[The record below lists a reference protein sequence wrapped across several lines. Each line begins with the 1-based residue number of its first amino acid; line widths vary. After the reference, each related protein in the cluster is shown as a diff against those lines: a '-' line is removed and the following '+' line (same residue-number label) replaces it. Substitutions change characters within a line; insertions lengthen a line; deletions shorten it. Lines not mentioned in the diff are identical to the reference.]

1 MENKYYIPDIED
13 LYVGYEC
20 QADDNVGEFAVEICA
35 TEERLNY
42 MWLNDAKHPNA
53 YYKSL
58 TGKDI
63 SRYEGGNVCHNGFI
77 PLVLR
82 TKYLD
87 KEDIESLGWVQYKDE
102 SREGV
107 VRIRFHKEELD
118 LEEDYD
124 GGYMYGHSL
133 LFDCRYGWSTVI
145 IRKEAAPSHYEDS
158 FHGSCKSK
166 NELIKIMKLL
176 GI

>member
-1 MENKYYIPDIED
+1 MENDKYYIPDIED

-42 MWLNDAKHPNA
+42 MWLSDAKHPNA
-53 YYKSL
+53 YYKCL

-87 KEDIESLGWVQYKDE
+87 KGDIESLGWKFNRNYKTKLYFETEDIWE
-102 SREGV
+102 PSVKGG
-107 VRIRFHKEELD
+107 FL
-118 LEEDYD
+118 DYD
-124 GGYMYGHSL
+124 TDTKILKIVLKTGGVTADGPE
-133 LFDCRYGWSTVI
+133 
-145 IRKEAAPSHYEDS
+145 IRES
-158 FHGSCKSK
+158 FCGLCPSK
-166 NELIKIMKLL
+166 NELKKLIKLFKL
-176 GI
+176 